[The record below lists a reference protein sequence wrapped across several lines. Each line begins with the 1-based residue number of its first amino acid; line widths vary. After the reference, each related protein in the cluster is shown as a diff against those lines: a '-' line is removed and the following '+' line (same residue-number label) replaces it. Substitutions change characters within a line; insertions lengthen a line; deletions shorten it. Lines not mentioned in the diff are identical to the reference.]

1 MIEKII
7 KIPKLK
13 QLKSINILSNHP
25 FPLFAYLEW
34 ILLSI
39 CILME
44 LRLSGLARPG
54 LVQESSNSPLVFFA
68 LIVFGIMGLRL
79 PRVKIFNKIIYTLS
93 GLLLMFLANYG
104 LGKGIGFTLPFL
116 LILVIRSC
124 LVFELHGRLFVAAL
138 SWLIF
143 IFTLNTNIPFIPTKL
158 RFENSELLTNIILH
172 LQITAG
178 VLFTFI
184 LLFVLLLVNTVIS
197 ERQSR
202 QKLVIAH
209 EQ

>member
-39 CILME
+39 CMLME
-44 LRLSGLARPG
+44 LRLGGLARPG
-54 LVQESSNSPLVFFA
+54 LIQESTNSPLVFFS
-68 LIVFGIMGLRL
+68 LIVFGFMGLKL
-79 PRVKIFNKIIYTLS
+79 PRVKIFKKIIYTLS

-104 LGKGIGFTLPFL
+104 LGQGIGFTVPFL

-124 LVFELHGRLFVAAL
+124 LIFEIHGRIFFAAL
-138 SWLIF
+138 SWIIF
-143 IFTLNTNIPFIPTKL
+143 IFILKINTPLIPNKL
-158 RFENSELLTNIILH
+158 RHINSELLANIVLH
-172 LQITAG
+172 
-178 VLFTFI
+178 
-184 LLFVLLLVNTVIS
+184 
-197 ERQSR
+197 
-202 QKLVIAH
+202 
-209 EQ
+209 